1 MHCSENT
8 QMLCETHKCL
18 HVRAQTRPHTLP
30 LKGSLPLQPV
40 LHSLSKLLQ
49 HAGQMNVSHFLFTSD
64 LPLSPCKPEEGDWKR
79 RGEPDRGS
87 GERKKRGERKNRG
100 PASSSS
106 FSLHISSLSLSLLFS
121 FCLSKGE
128 LGGQSLAT
136 SNLQPVHLA
145 CYWRAPFI
153 FFFSFFS
160 FFALGAF
167 EPRSAKVSLSSVA
180 AALNERTGKF
190 SKDLG
195 KKKHHLTQ
203 KDAKKWNEIAKTQVS
218 PAFFLSIRRTS
229 KETKGCI
236 LRRFRG
242 TCWVGRISAD
252 HKYYLIRSVPGRLTA
267 LALAAVFNH
276 NYLKL

>member
-1 MHCSENT
+1 MHCIENT

-136 SNLQPVHLA
+136 SNLHPVHLA
-145 CYWRAPFI
+145 CYRRSPFV
-153 FFFSFFS
+153 FFFSFFFLFCS
-160 FFALGAF
+160 
-167 EPRSAKVSLSSVA
+167 RS
-180 AALNERTGKF
+180 
-190 SKDLG
+190 
-195 KKKHHLTQ
+195 
-203 KDAKKWNEIAKTQVS
+203 I
-218 PAFFLSIRRTS
+218 
-229 KETKGCI
+229 
-236 LRRFRG
+236 
-242 TCWVGRISAD
+242 
-252 HKYYLIRSVPGRLTA
+252 
-267 LALAAVFNH
+267 
-276 NYLKL
+276 

>member
-1 MHCSENT
+1 METTGLHIWSYYKASSCLPRKRRHSCPFLQRPRSLSSHPGSLLHAQIHHSYIYIFIYVCSHVSKAAMHCIENT

-106 FSLHISSLSLSLLFS
+106 FSLHISSLSHSFS
-121 FCLSKGE
+121 PSVSQRE
-128 LGGQSLAT
+128 
-136 SNLQPVHLA
+136 NL
-145 CYWRAPFI
+145 
-153 FFFSFFS
+153 
-160 FFALGAF
+160 
-167 EPRSAKVSLSSVA
+167 VA
-180 AALNERTGKF
+180 
-190 SKDLG
+190 
-195 KKKHHLTQ
+195 
-203 KDAKKWNEIAKTQVS
+203 S
-218 PAFFLSIRRTS
+218 PLPRRTS
-229 KETKGCI
+229 SQSTLPATGDPPLSLSFLFC
-236 LRRFRG
+236 
-242 TCWVGRISAD
+242 S
-252 HKYYLIRSVPGRLTA
+252 RSI
-267 LALAAVFNH
+267 
-276 NYLKL
+276 

>member
-1 MHCSENT
+1 METTGLHIWSYYKASSCLPRKRRHSCPFLQRPRSLSSHPGSLLHAQIHHSYIYIFIYVCSHVSKAAMHCIENT

-145 CYWRAPFI
+145 CYRRSPFV
-153 FFFSFFS
+153 FFFSF
-160 FFALGAF
+160 L
-167 EPRSAKVSLSSVA
+167 L
-180 AALNERTGKF
+180 
-190 SKDLG
+190 
-195 KKKHHLTQ
+195 
-203 KDAKKWNEIAKTQVS
+203 
-218 PAFFLSIRRTS
+218 
-229 KETKGCI
+229 
-236 LRRFRG
+236 
-242 TCWVGRISAD
+242 
-252 HKYYLIRSVPGRLTA
+252 
-267 LALAAVFNH
+267 
-276 NYLKL
+276 